1 MWSMILASPTA
12 IDVVRNWKFKRLI
25 WSPVKEDCTFSV
37 FFFINSF
44 INAVQPERG
53 GPIFCK
59 DCWKRKQKDVQKRD
73 EVVVETKQD
82 FVF

>member
-12 IDVVRNWKFKRLI
+12 IDVVRNWKFRRLI
-25 WSPVKEDCTFSV
+25 RSPAEEDCIIWV
-37 FFFINSF
+37 RIINSF

-73 EVVVETKQD
+73 EVVETKQD
-82 FVF
+82 FAF